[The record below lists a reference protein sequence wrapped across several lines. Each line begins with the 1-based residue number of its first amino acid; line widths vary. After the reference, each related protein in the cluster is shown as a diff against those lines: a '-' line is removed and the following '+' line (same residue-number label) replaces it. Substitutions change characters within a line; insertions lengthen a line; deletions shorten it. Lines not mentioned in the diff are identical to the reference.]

1 MDQWIEIR
9 RRVLNH
15 EISRRQACREYGLH
29 WQTLK
34 KILLQPMPPEKRAA
48 GVPRAS
54 KLDRFRPVI
63 DAILD
68 ADKTTHRKQRH
79 TAWRIASICRRCGMC
94 RKKSFRSTA
103 IKWSCG
109 HTLADW

>member
-34 KILLQPMPPEKRAA
+34 KILLQPMPPEKRAP

-63 DAILD
+63 VAILD
-68 ADKTTHRKQRH
+68 ADKTTHKKQRH
-79 TAWRIASICRRCGMC
+79 TAWRIYERLKSRRLGSSRC
-94 RKKSFRSTA
+94 RSTIA
-103 IKWSCG
+103 
-109 HTLADW
+109 

>member
-1 MDQWIEIR
+1 MYRNVDQWIEIR

-34 KILLQPMPPEKRAA
+34 KILLQPMPPEKRAP

-63 DAILD
+63 VAILD
-68 ADKTTHRKQRH
+68 ADKTTHKKQRH
-79 TAWRIASICRRCGMC
+79 TAWRIYERLKSRRLGSSRC
-94 RKKSFRSTA
+94 RSTIA
-103 IKWSCG
+103 
-109 HTLADW
+109 